1 MDNDLTKTEQ
11 MYQIRERLNRLWQ
24 IPSRP
29 DLFDDCCEFMYDN
42 QSNDDDTTLLI
53 KFLSCHASGGI
64 SSKELDD
71 MANEYQQ
78 DMFKQDEDYCEHC
91 GDTLDKCTGYKC
103 WIK

>member
-1 MDNDLTKTEQ
+1 MDNDLIKTEQ

-29 DLFDDCCEFMYDN
+29 DLFDKIEKGDWGMG
-42 QSNDDDTTLLI
+42 NDDDTTLLI